1 MISLQIGPLLKKKRD
16 MPTLKEGNPCQKNM
30 TQKRKKVKGSH
41 VHEKKIIKQRGS
53 FKKEYSTTIHLSTH
67 VHILILSV

>member
-1 MISLQIGPLLKKKRD
+1 
-16 MPTLKEGNPCQKNM
+16 MPKNI
-30 TQKRKKVKGSH
+30 TQERKKVKGSH